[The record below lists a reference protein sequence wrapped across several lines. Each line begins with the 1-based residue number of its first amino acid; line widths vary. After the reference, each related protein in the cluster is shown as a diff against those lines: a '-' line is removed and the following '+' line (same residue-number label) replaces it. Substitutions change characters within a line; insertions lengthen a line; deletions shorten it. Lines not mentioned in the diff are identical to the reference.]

1 MLKQT
6 AARESGHA
14 FSGDHD
20 SLVCLARGDAGPF
33 WRYFWCH
40 RDDLLRLCMRW
51 LGSSRDQAEDVLSTS
66 ALKLLD
72 TLRARPVQVREFRSW
87 LIRSLHNSCIDV
99 LRAQYR
105 TIDVAYTVGRVT
117 ESPARRLERR
127 ELGHALESAVARLP
141 PRLREVFVLRCIEER
156 SYREIAGQLAISQSN
171 ARKRVQ
177 HARQV
182 LRQDLA
188 MFR

>member
-1 MLKQT
+1 MLEQT
-6 AARESGHA
+6 DAREPGRA
-14 FSGDHD
+14 FSGGHD

-33 WRYFWCH
+33 WSYFWRH
-40 RDDLLRLCMRW
+40 RGDLLRLCMRW

-99 LRAQYR
+99 LRAQCR
-105 TIDVAYTVGRVT
+105 TIDAAYTVGYAA
-117 ESPARRLERR
+117 ESPARRLERQ
-127 ELGHALESAVARLP
+127 ELGRALDAAVARLP

-156 SYREIAGQLAISQSN
+156 SYDEIAGRLSISQAN

-188 MFR
+188 LFR